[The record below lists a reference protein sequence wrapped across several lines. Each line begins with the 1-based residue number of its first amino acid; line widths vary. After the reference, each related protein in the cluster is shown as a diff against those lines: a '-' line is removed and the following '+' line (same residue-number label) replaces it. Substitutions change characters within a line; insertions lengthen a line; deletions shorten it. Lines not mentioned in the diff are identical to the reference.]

1 MRWFTSNI
9 CLMNEMQS
17 EQPNLR
23 PGRLTAAAKK
33 FLTWD
38 PNPAPFG
45 ITIPCPVPVSMG
57 LEEAQRLLNALI
69 DNHESLRSRYSY
81 GEDAACLIAPES
93 GGEIDTARIDVRV
106 IDIEN
111 VGPESIQQVME
122 DETVKSNVRLDP
134 PAGKVVTAALL
145 TRSTDVNILL
155 LTVHHIAIDGVAMWV
170 MWDDVATYV
179 RQWEAGEPISLQ
191 PEQTTGSEWAEFL
204 DEYALTRSGE
214 LEYWLGAADSEPY
227 VATRP
232 NQPESAHLDGV
243 IEGALA
249 VRLLDEL
256 PGALDASYTRILL
269 VALGLAIEDVTGVA
283 RPISVQKHGR
293 YSRLRPG
300 TDLSRTAAWLS
311 DDYPWLVRS
320 VAGTLGDRMRDAI
333 ATYPKHPE
341 DYTLLF
347 WHNPENWP
355 HVVEFN
361 FPKFYFNFLGDVGV
375 WIPGAH
381 SREQARLTAFDLSM
395 FLGTSQID
403 GVQSVHYS
411 VHSPTGGIGAD
422 RMNEIVSQW
431 LSIIETVN
439 IA

>member
-1 MRWFTSNI
+1 MS
-9 CLMNEMQS
+9 S
-17 EQPNLR
+17 LR

-38 PNPAPFG
+38 ANPAVFG

-57 LEEAQRLLNALI
+57 FEQAQQLLNALI

-81 GEDAACLIAPES
+81 GDDAACLIEPES
-93 GGEIDTARIDVRV
+93 GGEIDLTRIDLRAV
-106 IDIEN
+106 DIEH
-111 VGPESIQQVME
+111 VGPESIQQLME
-122 DETVKSNVRLDP
+122 EETIKSNTRLDP

-155 LTVHHIAIDGVAMWV
+155 LTIHHIAIDGVAMWV

-179 RQWEAGEPISLQ
+179 RQWQAGEPISLV
-191 PEQTTGSEWAEFL
+191 PEQVTGSDWAEFL
-204 DEYALTRSGE
+204 DEYARTRTGE
-214 LEYWLGAADSEPY
+214 LDYWLAASDTEPNLL
-227 VATRP
+227 ARGTE
-232 NQPESAHLDGV
+232 PETAYGDGV
-243 IEGALA
+243 IQGPLA
-249 VRLLDEL
+249 VRLLEEL
-256 PGALDASYTRILL
+256 PAALGCSYTRILL

-300 TDLSRTAAWLS
+300 TDLSRTVAWLS

-320 VAGTLGDRMRDAI
+320 VSQTHADRMRDAI
-333 ATYPKHPE
+333 ATYPPNPE
-341 DYTLLF
+341 DFTLLF
-347 WHNPENWP
+347 WHHPENWQ

-381 SREQARLTAFDLSM
+381 SREQARLTVFDMSM
-395 FLGTSQID
+395 FLGTSEQD
-403 GVQSVHYS
+403 GVRSVHYS
-411 VHSPTGGIGAD
+411 VHSPAGGIGLD
-422 RMNEIVSQW
+422 RVNEIVAQW
-431 LSIIETVN
+431 LSIIETVDLT
-439 IA
+439 